1 MSPLLTG
8 PGRATGWL
16 RRWRR
21 PKREPAMLVA
31 LPLSPWSEQARWVL
45 DHHDV
50 PYVEK
55 PYLPV
60 VGSPLLRWRLRRQRR
75 NMTPPFLV
83 DGSGTVCLDA
93 IDIARFAER
102 TGHGEP
108 LLRRGDEEEI
118 ARWHQLSEQAMHA
131 ARALATI
138 RLAQD
143 DAARDEAVAKV
154 VPRGLARLFRPA
166 ARVAVRFLQRK
177 YRARDADEERHREA
191 LRGVLLE
198 LRLALSDGRRYIT
211 GDALS
216 YCDIAMAAALMG
228 IEPTDAPQLGHA
240 TRRTHTDLEL
250 AGEFTDLLGWR
261 DQVHAAHRAARSGTR
276 RPG

>member
-1 MSPLLTG
+1 MSPFLTG

-16 RRWRR
+16 QRWRR
-21 PKREPAMLVA
+21 PRREPPTLVA
-31 LPLSPWSEQARWVL
+31 LPLSPWSEKARWVL

-83 DGSGTVCLDA
+83 DGSGTVCVDTF
-93 IDIARFAER
+93 DIARYAER

-108 LLRRGDEEEI
+108 LLRRGDEQEL
-118 ARWHQLSEQAMHA
+118 ARWHQLSEQAMQA

-138 RLAQD
+138 RMAQD
-143 DAARDEAVAKV
+143 DAARDEAVATV

-177 YRARDADEERHREA
+177 YRARDADEERHRES

-198 LRLALSDGRRYIT
+198 LRRALADGRRYLT

-228 IEPTDAPQLGHA
+228 VEPADAPNLPPGSA

-261 DQVHAAHRAARSGTR
+261 DQVHAAHRKATR
-276 RPG
+276 G